1 MSKSQNKLRKTI
13 VFSKK
18 NEEIFNLLSEMQ
30 ERNENISEYIC
41 QLIRK
46 DQSGVGSDL
55 SDIKIDLEEIK
66 QLLKNQKVVVE
77 YKDELIEDE
86 KESLVQEVTKDDSQ
100 TEVDQDILSQLF
112 G

>member
-1 MSKSQNKLRKTI
+1 MAKVQNKLRKTI

-46 DQSGVGSDL
+46 DQQDVKSDL

-66 QLLKNQKVVVE
+66 QLLKNQKVVVQ

-86 KESLVQEVTKDDSQ
+86 KESLVEEVTKDDSQ
-100 TEVDQDILSQLF
+100 TELDEDFLNLF
-112 G
+112 P

>member
-1 MSKSQNKLRKTI
+1 MAKVQNKLRKTI

-30 ERNENISEYIC
+30 DRNENISEYIC

-46 DQSGVGSDL
+46 DQEGAKSDL

-66 QLLKNQKVVVE
+66 QLLKNQKVVVQ

-86 KESLVQEVTKDDSQ
+86 QEGLVQEVTKDDSE
-100 TEVDQDILSQLF
+100 TELDEDFLSLF
-112 G
+112 S